1 MIITLT
7 IHERR
12 IIFQILNLIMTAD
25 LIVKQDEIDY
35 MDDIFRRFELS
46 VDEFD
51 HMDNIDLDYLK
62 KEFSTLSSKHQEYAK
77 KLFIGMANCDGC
89 LDPRELAII
98 ENL

>member
-62 KEFSTLSSKHQEYAK
+62 KNSLPFLLNIKNMQKNY
-77 KLFIGMANCDGC
+77 L
-89 LDPRELAII
+89 
-98 ENL
+98 